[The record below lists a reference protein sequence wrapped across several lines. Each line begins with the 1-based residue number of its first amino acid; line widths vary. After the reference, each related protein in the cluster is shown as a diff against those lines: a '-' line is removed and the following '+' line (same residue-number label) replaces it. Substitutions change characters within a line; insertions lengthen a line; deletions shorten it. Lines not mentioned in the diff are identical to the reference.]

1 MVLIFG
7 CYSFIYPV
15 VKVVFSHV
23 SKIHMA
29 SHEWERNSYFYSA
42 TVGQKLSNRLFILI
56 GQPFYI
62 DWIYDL
68 RNSIKKLVLLKGQL

>member
-1 MVLIFG
+1 MCLSCVKSGVCPVL
-7 CYSFIYPV
+7 
-15 VKVVFSHV
+15 KVVFSHV
-23 SKIHMA
+23 SKVRMVRHRC
-29 SHEWERNSYFYSA
+29 ERNSYFYSA
-42 TVGQKLSNRLFILI
+42 TVGQKLSNRLSILI